1 MLKFNHSDSFVLN
14 ATLIYK
20 HEYNE
25 REYNIDIELIQYEIC
40 LIHMPT
46 HSDS

>member
-1 MLKFNHSDSFVLN
+1 MHSDSFADSFN
-14 ATLIYK
+14 TTLIIK

-25 REYNIDIELIQYEIC
+25 YEYNVDIELIPFETC